1 MATVPSPFP
10 RQFSPFSTA
19 LPHQVLDKAHH
30 YRPPS
35 PVMTVQPG
43 PTQVA
48 VPQLQTS
55 PVSDSTLPRK
65 RSKVSRA
72 CDECRRKKIRCD
84 ATPDGGLE
92 HCSSCQR
99 LGEKCSFSRVPMK
112 RGPSKGYIKELED
125 RLNSLE
131 NSFSSGDVPTSR
143 RNSSISEVRTSN
155 DSSSANPSGHKA
167 SISSTGS
174 NNYPADSPSSQYS
187 SSYTFGYQTVG
198 SPRTVIPEQPVLRT
212 DSISSLPPP
221 QPSQNSHQALLN
233 SPTLNPGGQSLA
245 GQRKRAFSSTAEYSN
260 EINRPM
266 APIKTPFSSSSTE
279 RLPSID
285 SFKFESGSQLPPLQ
299 GSTGSSVVDEP
310 APPYMAPPNGPNHYW
325 KPPYETGG
333 SRLVGGSTNENA
345 SPRASIRSGVQQSLS
360 TSLPVPASQTLPLQR
375 HSIGT
380 GMMGTYE
387 SGTSEGHRSATD
399 SLLPFTWDED
409 AVDGYYRHIHPIF
422 PILAQSRSR
431 LRSRLVAT
439 TSPIRNFCLHA
450 LYALIRGKVSPHRGE
465 QDWQRAIQHLSDAQK
480 DNSKLPLASS
490 LIIIQAMV
498 LLTLEADN
506 HGLAAL
512 DGVLRSPTYWLGAAI
527 GLAHSLHLHVPPAS
541 PPESPSSP
549 SPDGSDLDSDVRLS
563 RRIYLVICMIDRWQA
578 ASLSLPLQIPDRT
591 IHLVA
596 DDHITLTTVPYHLM
610 RLSLVLGHV
619 FESSAFSD
627 EIISASRHHY
637 IATVLRGELER
648 VRESVEEVWDAN
660 PELEIVYWHIK
671 LAILRLLQVP
681 DPHILLGP
689 ATRIT
694 GFLVPRMKNAYA
706 ASSSLSPCNPAET
719 ISQAAQAWLSPLDH
733 HFLALAV
740 ATLLDLSEIHET
752 RDYAWRSLNM
762 FLDGLPLNMEPA
774 RWEACVR
781 RAIEARKRTSTVGTS
796 SSAGSSSGLERLAA
810 VAVGEASGAGGMR
823 MVAET
828 IKLRRLGYLGY
839 LAC

>member
-19 LPHQVLDKAHH
+19 LPHQVLDKTHH

-43 PTQVA
+43 TTQVA

-99 LGEKCSFSRVPMK
+99 LGEKCSFSRIPMK

-212 DSISSLPPP
+212 DSISSLPHP

-360 TSLPVPASQTLPLQR
+360 ASLHVPASQTLPLQR

-380 GMMGTYE
+380 GMMGSYE
-387 SGTSEGHRSATD
+387 SGASEGHRSATD

-439 TSPIRNFCLHA
+439 TSPIRNACLHA

-480 DNSKLPLASS
+480 DNSKLPVASS
-490 LIIIQAMV
+490 LILIQAMV
-498 LLTLEADN
+498 LLALETDN
-506 HGLAAL
+506 HGSAAL

-527 GLAHSLHLHVPPAS
+527 GLAHSLRLHVSPAS
-541 PPESPSSP
+541 LPESPSSS

-619 FESSAFSD
+619 FESSAFTD

-648 VRESVEEVWDAN
+648 VRESVEEVWDAK

-706 ASSSLSPCNPAET
+706 ASSSLSPSNPAET

-752 RDYAWRSLNM
+752 RDDAWRSLNM
-762 FLDGLPLNMEPA
+762 FLDGLPLTMEPA
-774 RWEACVR
+774 TWEACVR

-810 VAVGEASGAGGMR
+810 VAVGEATGAGGMR